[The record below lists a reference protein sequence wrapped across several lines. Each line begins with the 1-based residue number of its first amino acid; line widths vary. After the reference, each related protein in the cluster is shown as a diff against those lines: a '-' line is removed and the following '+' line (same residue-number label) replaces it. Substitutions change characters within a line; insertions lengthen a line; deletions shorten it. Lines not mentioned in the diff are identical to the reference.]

1 MPAAAAVI
9 RKVVQTSQFDEREHP
24 EWTLPGAFAGRYS
37 PWSSHLQIGR
47 LARLVRRIGRK
58 SNHGGGPIPGSA
70 AAGFRPAR
78 GPLRLLP
85 VRRLALPDPARRGD
99 GAAYR
104 LRGRADRRPPLART
118 LAGSRGTT
126 PLTRSSGLADKGGRA
141 NGRTGPNWPG
151 SKGLAELIALAPPAR
166 GISTDRIRDVPVGVN
181 DDRRRNVC
189 LCIPYVQ
196 RESPALRIRGDGHL
210 DHSAP
215 QPRR

>member
-37 PWSSHLQIGR
+37 PWSSHLHIGR

-70 AAGFRPAR
+70 AAGFRPER
-78 GPLRLLP
+78 GPLRLLS
-85 VRRLALPDPARRGD
+85 VRRLALPDPARPGD

-126 PLTRSSGLADKGGRA
+126 PLDGIERTRGQ
-141 NGRTGPNWPG
+141 GRTGERPDRAKLAGQQGLSRAHRPG
-151 SKGLAELIALAPPAR
+151 ATRPGDLR
-166 GISTDRIRDVPVGVN
+166 GSDPRCA
-181 DDRRRNVC
+181 RRR
-189 LCIPYVQ
+189 Q
-196 RESPALRIRGDGHL
+196 
-210 DHSAP
+210 
-215 QPRR
+215 